1 MGYLSRYAGEFRINV
16 QEILDAI
23 AEVKAKKDKERVKAE
38 AELEEA

>member
-16 QEILDAI
+16 QVILDAI
-23 AEVKAKKDKERVKAE
+23 AEVEAKKDKERVKAE